1 MKNRN
6 LWLFKELRR
15 HRKLSEQRMVDLEK
29 NKVAKWVMY
38 FVTGLV
44 YVYLL
49 IFAISFAMIAN
60 NTTTTTALELICSLI
75 PIVVAIDFG
84 VRFMAQQ
91 TPSQMI
97 KPYVL
102 LPIKRYTCVNFFLTG
117 QMINLSNLTWFV
129 MLIPYCLM
137 SVVFSYGL
145 WACIGLLFFF
155 WVLELCISQF
165 YLIVRTLIT
174 DSLLWWLLPAGIA
187 ALAMSP
193 GVSWADVST
202 QFSTFD
208 FNASKLFSIE
218 DALNFYGNI
227 GTGIETGRIM
237 LYLIPILL
245 LTALFFINRQLQF
258 SHVMTELSR
267 VEKVKTMRSTSNMK
281 FLDRL
286 GELGL
291 FIGLEIKTAMRNKNP
306 QKSMLMS
313 ISSVIILSIIIIF
326 TDVYDNAYMTNFWC
340 IYIFALFGIMTI
352 IKIMANEG
360 NYIDGLMV
368 RKENIL
374 QILHAKYWFNCIVLI
389 IPLLLCLPQVI
400 SGKWSILMVL
410 ACGIFT
416 AGFQFF
422 MLFQLAVI
430 NRISQPLNT
439 KFISKNGME
448 NNKWQFIIEMI
459 CFFVP
464 VALISLLQ
472 MMIGTTW
479 AYIAMI
485 IIGMAFILTHPL
497 WLRNIYNRFMRNRY
511 KNMEGFRATR

>member
-1 MKNRN
+1 
-6 LWLFKELRR
+6 
-15 HRKLSEQRMVDLEK
+15 
-29 NKVAKWVMY
+29 
-38 FVTGLV
+38 
-44 YVYLL
+44 
-49 IFAISFAMIAN
+49 
-60 NTTTTTALELICSLI
+60 
-75 PIVVAIDFG
+75 
-84 VRFMAQQ
+84 
-91 TPSQMI
+91 
-97 KPYVL
+97 
-102 LPIKRYTCVNFFLTG
+102 
-117 QMINLSNLTWFV
+117 
-129 MLIPYCLM
+129 
-137 SVVFSYGL
+137 
-145 WACIGLLFFF
+145 
-155 WVLELCISQF
+155 
-165 YLIVRTLIT
+165 
-174 DSLLWWLLPAGIA
+174 
-187 ALAMSP
+187 
-193 GVSWADVST
+193 
-202 QFSTFD
+202 
-208 FNASKLFSIE
+208 
-218 DALNFYGNI
+218 
-227 GTGIETGRIM
+227 
-237 LYLIPILL
+237 
-245 LTALFFINRQLQF
+245 
-258 SHVMTELSR
+258 
-267 VEKVKTMRSTSNMK
+267 MK

-472 MMIGTTW
+472 MTIGTTW

>member
-44 YVYLL
+44 YFYLL

-75 PIVVAIDFG
+75 PIIVAIDFG

-145 WACIGLLFFF
+145 LACIGLLFFF

-193 GVSWADVST
+193 GVSGADVST

-389 IPLLLCLPQVI
+389 IPFLLCLPQVI

-472 MMIGTTW
+472 MTIGTTW